1 MRRFW
6 CVLIERLQKTAVLI
20 KLQLEAASIEK
31 HIYEDERVVDNVN
44 KFSTPQHVHI
54 SASVCP
60 LCHSEKNTL
69 RESAEKL
76 QQAIINVLIKASEL
90 R

>member
-1 MRRFW
+1 MR
-6 CVLIERLQKTAVLI
+6 VPLERHQKTVELR
-20 KLQLEAASIEK
+20 KLQLEALSIEK
-31 HIYEDERVVDNVN
+31 HIYEEERVVDNVN
-44 KFSTPQHVHI
+44 KFSTPKHVHI

-60 LCHSEKNTL
+60 FCHSDQNTL